1 MKKYNGY
8 KDLIVYQKAF
18 ELSIKFYELTLNF
31 HVEEK
36 YSLTDQ
42 IRRASR
48 SVGANIAEAWPKRIY
63 PKSFVAKLVD
73 SQAESVEV
81 NHWLDLSLEH
91 SYINKEQY
99 SELFALNIE
108 IQKMLDIMI
117 RKPEKFTRKN
127 NNK

>member
-1 MKKYNGY
+1 M
-8 KDLIVYQKAF
+8 
-18 ELSIKFYELTLNF
+18 SIKVYRLSLNF
-31 HVEEK
+31 PIEEK

-73 SQAESVEV
+73 SQAESVEL
-81 NHWLDLSLEH
+81 NHWLDIFLEY

-99 SELFALNIE
+99 SELNDLNIE
-108 IQKMLDIMI
+108 IQKMLDSMI
-117 RKPEKFTRKN
+117 RKPEKFTRKRN
-127 NNK
+127 NR

>member
-1 MKKYNGY
+1 MKNYNGY

-18 ELSIKFYELTLNF
+18 ELSVRIFELTLKF
-31 HVEEK
+31 PVEEK

-63 PKSFVAKLVD
+63 PKSFVSKLVD

-91 SYINKEQY
+91 SYIDKEQY
-99 SELFALNIE
+99 SELNGLNIE
-108 IQKMLDIMI
+108 IQKMLNSMI
-117 RKPEKFTRKN
+117 KNPEKFTRKR
-127 NNK
+127 NK